1 MTTKHK
7 SRRKIEQGTVKSAK
21 MQKTVVVEVVH
32 HMQHPFYKK
41 IVSRAKKYYA
51 HNEDIDLKEGD
62 TVRIIETKPTSKLK
76 RWAVVERVKEAHVL
90 MHGEI

>member
-1 MTTKHK
+1 MTLKHSK
-7 SRRKIEQGTVKSAK
+7 RKVEQGTVKSAK

-51 HNEDIDLKEGD
+51 HNENTDLKEGD
-62 TVRIIETKPTSKLK
+62 TVRIMETKPTSKLK
-76 RWAVVERVKEAHVL
+76 RWAVIEKVKGSQAL
-90 MHGEI
+90 LHGEI

>member
-1 MTTKHK
+1 MTTKQSK
-7 SRRKIEQGTVKSAK
+7 RKVEQGTVKSAK

-51 HNEDIDLKEGD
+51 HNENTDLKEGD

-76 RWAVVERVKEAHVL
+76 RWAVVEKVKNSHVPL
-90 MHGEI
+90 HGEI